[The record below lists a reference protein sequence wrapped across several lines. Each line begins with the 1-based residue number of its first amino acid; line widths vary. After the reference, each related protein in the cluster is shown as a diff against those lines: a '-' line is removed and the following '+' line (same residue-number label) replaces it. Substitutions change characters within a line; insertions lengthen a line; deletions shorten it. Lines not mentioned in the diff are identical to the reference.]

1 MAPTRE
7 ELLAELY
14 KLNKKYERVKQIIT
28 KPHYCCFQRVC
39 DEDCTDELRV
49 GTVKYFKGIESKNKD
64 AYENY

>member
-1 MAPTRE
+1 MEPTRE

-39 DEDCTDELRV
+39 DEDCTGIYITEEKYKEL
-49 GTVKYFKGIESKNKD
+49 NKIL
-64 AYENY
+64 EE